1 MTLHCARSLRCS
13 ISLSVL
19 AIAAS
24 TISLPAMAQ
33 ETASDD
39 EVVQES
45 EASQKQATDDIVVTG
60 TLIRGIA
67 PTGSSVI
74 GLTKQSIQAS
84 GATTTNEVLATI
96 PQAGNFFMTVPQIGA
111 GNGGNLQVLRPNL
124 RDLPSSNTASGAA
137 TLLLVDGHRT
147 VDIGVDQT
155 APDPQTVPAALLERV
170 EVITDGA
177 SSIYGSDA
185 IGGVINYI
193 TRRRFDGVE
202 VSARYGFAD
211 DYYSFDA
218 SATVGKAWDT
228 GSIFIGYTHSQNDAI
243 FGRDRDYHKAINWNT
258 GLPVGNTCP
267 SPNIEI
273 GANRYVVSGNGL
285 AQVAVQPTCDLTD
298 NAAIVPS
305 QKQNSVMAGLS
316 QELSPSMRVDIRAY
330 YTNRSSTA
338 VSNPFTAS
346 PTIRSAANPANTTNA
361 NPFYR
366 PATPG
371 DTTNQVVRFS
381 YGPAL
386 GLEASRTTN
395 VYEHY
400 GITPEFTIDLS
411 EKWRARLMFNYG
423 RSLTTFT
430 TTALNSTTNT
440 ADPNYVNS
448 VAYALN
454 GNTATRPNSDF
465 LNPYDIASSN
475 PAVLARIS
483 NWQTAGESK
492 QELFNYRGVVDGSL
506 FTLPGGE
513 VKIAG
518 GIEYM
523 VTKLAFRK
531 NTAGQVPGPLTL
543 PYNRANRNIFSLF
556 GEVSI
561 PVVGEDNASPMF
573 HSLTLSASGRY
584 DRYSDYGSTF
594 NPRVGISYMPV
605 AGIRL
610 RGNWAKS
617 FNAPTL
623 LDQVVGTT
631 ASIGATAGS
640 FITGTYNVD
649 PRTNPSNPPNAN
661 SIAITLGGALPGL
674 VPQKATTWSIGGDIE
689 PPFIPGLR
697 LSASYY
703 KIDFKGA
710 LGKPGLFDSNVLN
723 ILNNFPMAQIYDRTD
738 GIVNADIV
746 AGYLAQA
753 TNPNV
758 LSDYLAS
765 TNPLAQ
771 VYTIQD
777 FRTMNLRNSTI
788 AGIDFSVNYVR
799 ETGFG
804 SVDLAVNGNVKLQN
818 DTQVSAAGTF
828 FDDLLT
834 NRSLFSLSATA
845 GANVGDFRGQV
856 TFNRVNGFDIV
867 PSATLL
873 QDRVGSFSVV
883 NLFFSYDLKKKF
895 MAESIQLTLN
905 INNLF
910 DTDPPIYR
918 TTNGGGGTNGGAGYA
933 NGQTLGRYIQLGA
946 RAKF

>member
-1 MTLHCARSLRCS
+1 MTLRYARNLRGS

-24 TISLPAMAQ
+24 AISLPVLAQ
-33 ETASDD
+33 ETTDD
-39 EVVQES
+39 DIVKES
-45 EASQKQATDDIVVTG
+45 AASQNGKADDIVVTG

-74 GLTKQSIQAS
+74 GLTKDAIQSS
-84 GATTTNEVLATI
+84 GATTTNEILATI

-147 VDIGVDQT
+147 VDIGIDQS

-218 SATVGKAWDT
+218 SATVGKAWST
-228 GSIFIGYTHSQNDAI
+228 GSIFAGYTHSENDAL
-243 FGRDRDYHKAINWNT
+243 FGRDRDYHKSINWNT

-267 SPNIEI
+267 APNIEI
-273 GANRYVVSGNGL
+273 GANRYIVSGSGL

-305 QKQNSVMAGLS
+305 QRQDSVMVGLS
-316 QELSPSMRVDIRAY
+316 QELSPAIRVDIRGY
-330 YTNRSSTA
+330 YTNRSSQA

-346 PTIRSAANPANTTNA
+346 PTIRSNITNPTNG

-366 PATPG
+366 SIGGG
-371 DTTNQVVRFS
+371 DQSNQTVRLS

-386 GLEASRTTN
+386 GLESNRITN
-395 VYEHY
+395 KYEHY

-411 EKWRARLMFNYG
+411 DSWRARLMFNYG
-423 RSLTTFT
+423 RSLTSFVQTGLNP
-430 TTALNSTTNT
+430 TA
-440 ADPNYVNS
+440 
-448 VAYALN
+448 VALALN
-454 GNTATRPNSDF
+454 GDTTTRPSTDF

-475 PAVLARIS
+475 SAVLARIS

-506 FTLPGGE
+506 FTLPGGD
-513 VKIAG
+513 VKIAA
-518 GIEYM
+518 GIEYA
-523 VTKLAFRK
+523 VTKLAMRK
-531 NTAGQVPGPLTL
+531 NTAGQVPGPLTI
-543 PYNRANRNIFSLF
+543 PFNSANRNIFSLF
-556 GEVSI
+556 GEVNI
-561 PVVGEDNASPMF
+561 PIVGEENSGPLI

-594 NPRVGISYMPV
+594 NPRVGLSYMPV
-605 AGIRL
+605 DWIKL
-610 RGNWAKS
+610 RANWAKS

-623 LDQVVGTT
+623 LDKVVGST
-631 ASIGATAGS
+631 ASINATAGS
-640 FITGTYNVD
+640 FITGGFNVD
-649 PRTNPSNPPNAN
+649 PRTSPSNPPNAN
-661 SIAITLGGALPGL
+661 SVALTLTGAQPGL

-689 PPFIPGLR
+689 PPIVPGLR

-703 KIDFKGA
+703 HIDFKGA
-710 LGKPGLFDSNVLN
+710 LGKPGLFDTNVLN
-723 ILNNFPMAQIYDRTD
+723 ILANFPMAQIYDRTD
-738 GIVNADIV
+738 GIVDQAIV
-746 AGYLAQA
+746 DQYLAGV
-753 TNPNV
+753 TNPSV
-758 LSDYLAS
+758 LDDYRNS
-765 TNPLAQ
+765 TNAGAQ
-771 VYTIQD
+771 VYTVQD
-777 FRTMNLRNSTI
+777 FRTMNLRNSKI
-788 AGIDFSVNYVR
+788 SGIDFSVFYR
-799 ETGFG
+799 RDTGFG
-804 SVDLAVNGNVKLQN
+804 SVDLNVNGNVKLQN
-818 DTQVSAAGTF
+818 DTQVSATGAF

-834 NRSLFSLSATA
+834 GRSLFSLSATA

-856 TFNRVNGFDIV
+856 TFNRVNGYDVV
-867 PSATLL
+867 PSATVL
-873 QDRVGSFSVV
+873 QSRVGSFSVV
-883 NLFFSYDLKKKF
+883 NLFFSYDIKKKF

-905 INNLF
+905 VNNLF
-910 DTDPPIYR
+910 DTNPPVFR
-918 TTNGGGGTNGGAGYA
+918 TTNGGTGYA